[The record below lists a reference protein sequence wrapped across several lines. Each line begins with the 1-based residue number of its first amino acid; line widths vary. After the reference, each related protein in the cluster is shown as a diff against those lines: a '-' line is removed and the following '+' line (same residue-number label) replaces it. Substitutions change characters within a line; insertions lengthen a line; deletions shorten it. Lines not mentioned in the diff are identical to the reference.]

1 MKVTDLPVRF
11 TAEKH
16 LVPLWRANEIYDDTL
31 LFVGEEG
38 ESTLAFLPTGKI
50 IVRSYTL
57 DTVYEEGKDYTVHGK
72 IVRRVKGSAMPFIK
86 EEDYFRSTPAEV
98 GIGVDN
104 AYAEI
109 PLNGQYYLAY
119 GEKDTFTAKEV
130 AVSYVTEEND
140 FSFVPQASEKLAP
153 LKERFK
159 KQGGGAVLF
168 YGDSITVGC
177 NASATEYGG
186 ELPPYTPSWAQ
197 LTGTYLAKACGV
209 RLETVNKAVGG
220 WRAADGIREMEERVL
235 SRSYDLLV
243 LAFGMNDG
251 LTEHDVW
258 EKEMRTLIE
267 AFLDRNPNGFVLL
280 VSTMFPN
287 RQSNWRIKQVGQEE
301 ILAKLA
307 AEYERVGLA
316 RGSSAFSA
324 LEATGKRTRDFL
336 ANNINHP
343 NDFGVRLY
351 AEVIL
356 VVLVGEESLK
366 EAIRL

>member
-1 MKVTDLPVRF
+1 MKATELPARF

-16 LVPLWRANEIYDDTL
+16 LVPLWSAETIYDDTI

-38 ESTLAFLPTGKI
+38 AGTLAFLPAGKI

-57 DTVYEEGKDYTVHGK
+57 DTVYEEGKDYAVEGK
-72 IVRRVKGSAMPFIK
+72 TVRRLKGSSLPFIA
-86 EEDYFRSTPAEV
+86 EEEYFRREPDSV

-104 AYAEI
+104 AQAEVS
-109 PLNGQYYLAY
+109 LTGQHYLAY
-119 GEKDTFTAKEV
+119 GEKDTFTAREV
-130 AVSYVTEEND
+130 AVSYVAAEND
-140 FSFVPQASEKLAP
+140 FLFVPQADEKLAP
-153 LKERFK
+153 LKARLREK
-159 KQGGGAVLF
+159 GGGSILF

-197 LTGTYLAKACGV
+197 LTGTYLEKACGV
-209 RLETVNKAVGG
+209 PLEAVNKAVGG
-220 WRAADGIREMEERVL
+220 WRAADGIREMEERML
-235 SRSYDLLV
+235 SRPYDLLV

-258 EKEMRTLIE
+258 ERQMRTLIE
-267 AFLDRNPNGFVLL
+267 AFLGRNPEGSILL
-280 VSTMFPN
+280 VSTMLPN
-287 RQSNWRIKQVGQEE
+287 RQSDWRIKQVGQEE

-307 AEYERVGLA
+307 GEYERVGLA
-316 RGSSAFSA
+316 RGSSAFYA

-351 AEVIL
+351 AEVVL
-356 VVLVGEESLK
+356 TALVGEEALK
-366 EAIRL
+366 KAIRA